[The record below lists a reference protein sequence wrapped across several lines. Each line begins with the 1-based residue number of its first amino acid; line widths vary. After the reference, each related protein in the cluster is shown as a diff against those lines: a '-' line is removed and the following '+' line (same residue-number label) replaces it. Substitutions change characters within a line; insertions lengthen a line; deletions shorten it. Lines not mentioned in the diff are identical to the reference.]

1 MNRILFSITKK
12 EFWHIIR
19 DYQTLVIIILMP
31 VMMLLL
37 FGYAVTLE
45 MRQIETI
52 LVDQS
57 HTRQSRAFL
66 NDITSTS
73 FFKINDRDVP
83 EKDFEHILQQRKAR
97 CIIVIPADFAYS
109 LESKPETKIQVLV
122 DASDP
127 NAANYIRNYLIQ
139 ISAKFNFK
147 LNPQLKM
154 PFSVEPRILYNPDL
168 KSYYFFVP
176 GLVAVIILLISALL
190 TSIAIVREKEVGTM
204 EQILVSPVHPL
215 QIVIGKVIPYA
226 VIGLIDSILVLIMGR
241 FLFGVPVLGSLW
253 LLLSSLIIY
262 VLAGLSFGLL
272 ISTITKSQQVAMMM
286 TLMITLLPTIML
298 SGFIFPLK
306 SMPVLFQ
313 YLSNV
318 VPATHFLIII
328 RGILLKGSTLMD
340 ILPEMGA
347 LTGITILLLTISI
360 RKFNTTLE

>member
-19 DYQTLVIIILMP
+19 DYQTLVIILLMP
-31 VMMLLL
+31 VLMLLL

-52 LVDQS
+52 VVDQS
-57 HTRQSRAFL
+57 HSPQSRAFVD
-66 NDITSTS
+66 NISSTT
-73 FFKINDRDVP
+73 FFKITDRDIP
-83 EKDFEHILQQRKAR
+83 EKEFERVLQQRKAS
-97 CIIVIPADFAYS
+97 CIVVIPPDFARS
-109 LESKPETKIQVLV
+109 LESQSETKIQVLV

-226 VIGLIDSILVLIMGR
+226 VIGLIDSILILIMGR
-241 FLFGVPVLGSLW
+241 FLFGVPVLGSIW
-253 LLLSSLIIY
+253 LLLFSLIIY
-262 VLAGLSFGLL
+262 VLSGLSFGLL
-272 ISTITKSQQVAMMM
+272 VSTITKSQQVAMMA

-306 SMPVLFQ
+306 SMPILFQ
-313 YLSNV
+313 YISNI
-318 VPATHFLIII
+318 VPATHFLTII

-340 ILPEMGA
+340 VLPEMGA
-347 LTGITILLLTISI
+347 LAGITLFLMTLSI